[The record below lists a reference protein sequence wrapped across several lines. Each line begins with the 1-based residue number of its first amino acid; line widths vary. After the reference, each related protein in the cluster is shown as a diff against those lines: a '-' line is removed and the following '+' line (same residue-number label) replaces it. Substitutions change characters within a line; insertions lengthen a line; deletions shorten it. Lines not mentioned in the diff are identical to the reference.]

1 MSNPGMVFSA
11 VRFCRREQINQND
24 KEDMKATKARK
35 YFGSL
40 AEMQDFIRDNE
51 PLKENV
57 ENGRIFSEMC
67 SESFTGTPNFEAADE
82 MITAGYPE
90 GVKALKAVTA
100 DKTPKRAS
108 YDVYKSQTG
117 FLPSVGDVVAG
128 NPVNMYNV
136 RKSVR
141 ATTKVV
147 DVVIDNNYGC
157 NAMTEEIERNAVEI
171 TTAVLRLEKSGYRVG
186 LHILNGGVHYKND
199 DTYFIVTL
207 KKSNQKIDIH
217 RLSYPMLHPS
227 FFRRH
232 CFAIFERLNKLTP
245 GLARLDH
252 EAEKHIPEVNRG
264 LDKAKFLKARE
275 GKTADEIVKLVTE

>member
-1 MSNPGMVFSA
+1 
-11 VRFCRREQINQND
+11 
-24 KEDMKATKARK
+24 MKATKARK

-51 PLKENV
+51 PLPINV
-57 ENGRIFSEMC
+57 ENGRVFSQLGNYA
-67 SESFTGTPNFEAADE
+67 STGTENYAEADE
-82 MITAGYPE
+82 MITAGYPD
-90 GVKALKAVTA
+90 GLKALKAVTA
-100 DKTPKRAS
+100 DKTPQRAS
-108 YDVYKSQTG
+108 YDVYKSQIG

-141 ATTKVV
+141 ATTKVKVV

-157 NAMTEEIERNAVEI
+157 SATTEEIERNAVEI

-186 LHILNGGVHYKND
+186 LHILNGGAHYKDD

-207 KKSNQKIDIH
+207 KKSNQAIDLH

-264 LDKAKFLKARE
+264 LAKAKFLKARE
-275 GKTADEIVKLVTE
+275 GKTADEIVKLVAE

>member
-1 MSNPGMVFSA
+1 
-11 VRFCRREQINQND
+11 
-24 KEDMKATKARK
+24 MKAKTKKVRQ

-40 AEMQDFIRDNE
+40 NEFQKFINETKPMQ
-51 PLKENV
+51 ENV
-57 ENGRIFSEMC
+57 ENGRIFSESG

-82 MITAGYPE
+82 MITAGYPD
-90 GVKALKAVTA
+90 GLKALKAVTA

-108 YDVYKSQTG
+108 YDVYKSQIG

-157 NAMTEEIERNAVEI
+157 NATTEEIERNAVEI

-186 LHILNGGVHYKND
+186 LHILFGGVHYKND
-199 DTYFIVTL
+199 DTYFIVTI
-207 KKSNQKIDIH
+207 KKPNQAIDIQ

-232 CFAIFERLNKLTP
+232 GFAIFERLNKLTP
-245 GLARLDH
+245 GLARLDN

-264 LDKAKFLKARE
+264 LAKAKFLKARE

>member
-1 MSNPGMVFSA
+1 
-11 VRFCRREQINQND
+11 
-24 KEDMKATKARK
+24 MKAKKARK

-51 PLKENV
+51 PMPVNV
-57 ENGRIFSEMC
+57 ENGRVFSQAGNYA
-67 SESFTGTPNFEAADE
+67 FTGTENYAEADE
-82 MITAGYPE
+82 MITAGYDE

-100 DKTPKRAS
+100 DKTPQRAS
-108 YDVYKSQTG
+108 YDIYKSQIG

-157 NAMTEEIERNAVEI
+157 DATTEEIERNSVEI

-186 LHILNGGVHYKND
+186 LHILNGGSHYNND

-207 KKSNQKIDIH
+207 KKSNQAVDLQRI
-217 RLSYPMLHPS
+217 SYPILHPS

-232 CFAIFERLNKLTP
+232 CFAVFERLNKLTP
-245 GLARLDH
+245 GLARIDH
-252 EAEKHIPEVNRG
+252 ESEKHIPEVNRG
-264 LDKAKFLKARE
+264 LAKAKFLKARE
-275 GKTADEIVKLVTE
+275 GKTAEEIVKLVTE

>member
-1 MSNPGMVFSA
+1 
-11 VRFCRREQINQND
+11 
-24 KEDMKATKARK
+24 MKANKARK

-51 PLKENV
+51 PLPVNV
-57 ENGRIFSEMC
+57 ENGRVFSQLGNYA
-67 SESFTGTPNFEAADE
+67 FTGTEDYEEADV
-82 MITAGYPE
+82 MITSGYAD
-90 GVKALKAVTA
+90 GLKALKAVTA
-100 DKTPKRAS
+100 DKTPQRAS
-108 YDVYKSQTG
+108 YDIYKSQIG

-157 NAMTEEIERNAVEI
+157 NATTEEIERNAVEI

-186 LHILNGGVHYKND
+186 LHILNGGGHYKND
-199 DTYFIVTL
+199 DTYFIVTI
-207 KKSNQKIDIH
+207 KKPNQAIDIH
-217 RLSYPMLHPS
+217 RMSYPMLHPS

-245 GLARLDH
+245 GLASIDH

-264 LDKAKFLKARE
+264 LAKAKFLKARE

>member
-1 MSNPGMVFSA
+1 
-11 VRFCRREQINQND
+11 
-24 KEDMKATKARK
+24 MKAKKARK

-40 AEMQDFIRDNE
+40 AELQDFIRDNE
-51 PLKENV
+51 PLPVNV
-57 ENGRIFSEMC
+57 ENGRIFSQLGNYA
-67 SESFTGTPNFEAADE
+67 STGTENYAEADE

-90 GVKALKAVTA
+90 GLKALKAVTA
-100 DKTPKRAS
+100 DKTPQRAS
-108 YDVYKSQTG
+108 YDIYKSQIG

-157 NAMTEEIERNAVEI
+157 SATTEEIERNAVEI
-171 TTAVLRLEKSGYRVG
+171 TTALLRLEKSGYRVG
-186 LHILNGGVHYKND
+186 LHILNGGVHYKSD
-199 DTYFIVTL
+199 DTYFIVTI
-207 KKSNQKIDIH
+207 KKPNQAIDLQ

-232 CFAIFERLNKLTP
+232 CFAVFERLNKLTP
-245 GLARLDH
+245 GLARLDN
-252 EAEKHIPEVNRG
+252 EAEKHIPEVNSS
-264 LDKAKFLKARE
+264 LAKAKFVRARE
-275 GKTADEIVKLVTE
+275 GKTADEIVKIVTAE

>member
-1 MSNPGMVFSA
+1 
-11 VRFCRREQINQND
+11 
-24 KEDMKATKARK
+24 MKAKKARK

-51 PLKENV
+51 PLPVNV
-57 ENGRIFSEMC
+57 ENCRVFSQLGNYA
-67 SESFTGTPNFEAADE
+67 STGTEDYAEADE
-82 MITAGYPE
+82 MITSGYAE
-90 GVKALKAVTA
+90 GLKALKSVTA

-108 YDVYKSQTG
+108 YDVYKSQIG

-128 NPVNMYNV
+128 NPVNMYNF

-147 DVVIDNNYGC
+147 EVVIDNNYGC
-157 NAMTEEIERNAVEI
+157 NATTEEIERNAVEI

-186 LHILNGGVHYKND
+186 LHILYGGVHYKND
-199 DTYFIVTL
+199 DTYFIVTI
-207 KKSNQKIDIH
+207 KKPNQAIDIH

-232 CFAIFERLNKLTP
+232 GFAIFERLNKLTP
-245 GLARLDH
+245 GLARLDN

-264 LDKAKFLKARE
+264 LAKAKFLKARE
-275 GKTADEIVKLVTE
+275 GKTAEEIVKLVTE

>member
-1 MSNPGMVFSA
+1 
-11 VRFCRREQINQND
+11 
-24 KEDMKATKARK
+24 MKAKKARK

-40 AEMQDFIRDNE
+40 AEIQDFIREND
-51 PLKENV
+51 PMPVNV
-57 ENGRIFSEMC
+57 ENGRVFSQ
-67 SESFTGTPNFEAADE
+67 SGNYASTGTENYAEADK
-82 MITAGYPE
+82 MITSGYPE
-90 GVKALKAVTA
+90 GLKALKAVTA

-108 YDVYKSQTG
+108 YDVYKSQIG

-128 NPVNMYNV
+128 NPVNMYNI

-157 NAMTEEIERNAVEI
+157 DATTEEIERNAVEI

-186 LHILNGGVHYKND
+186 LHILYGGVHYKDD

-207 KKSNQKIDIH
+207 KKSNQKIDLH

-232 CFAIFERLNKLTP
+232 GFAIFERLNKLTT
-245 GLARLDH
+245 GLARIDQ
-252 EAEKHIPEVNRG
+252 EAEKHIPEVNRV
-264 LDKAKFLKARE
+264 LANAKFLKARE
-275 GKTADEIVKLVTE
+275 GKTAEEIVKLVTE

>member
-1 MSNPGMVFSA
+1 MVFSA
-11 VRFCRREQINQND
+11 VRFCRRERINQND
-24 KEDMKATKARK
+24 KEDMKANKARK

-51 PLKENV
+51 PLPVNV
-57 ENGRIFSEMC
+57 ENGRVFSQFGNYA
-67 SESFTGTPNFEAADE
+67 STGTENYAEADE
-82 MITAGYPE
+82 MITAGYPD
-90 GVKALKAVTA
+90 GLKALKAVTA
-100 DKTPKRAS
+100 DKTPQRAS
-108 YDVYKSQTG
+108 YDVYKSQIG

-157 NAMTEEIERNAVEI
+157 SATIEEIERNAVEI
-171 TTAVLRLEKSGYRVG
+171 TKAVLRLEKSGYRVG
-186 LHILNGGVHYKND
+186 LHILYGGVHYKND
-199 DTYFIVTL
+199 DTYFIVTV
-207 KKSNQKIDIH
+207 KKPNQAIDIQ

-232 CFAIFERLNKLTP
+232 GFAIFERLNKLTP
-245 GLARLDH
+245 GLARLDN
-252 EAEKHIPEVNRG
+252 EAEKHIPEVK
-264 LDKAKFLKARE
+264 LSLAKSKFVRARL
-275 GKTADEIVKLVTE
+275 GKTAEEIVKIVTE

>member
-1 MSNPGMVFSA
+1 
-11 VRFCRREQINQND
+11 
-24 KEDMKATKARK
+24 MKANKARK

-51 PLKENV
+51 PLPVNV
-57 ENGRIFSEMC
+57 ENGRVFSHLGNYA
-67 SESFTGTPNFEAADE
+67 STGTENYVEADE
-82 MITAGYPE
+82 MITSGYAD
-90 GVKALKAVTA
+90 GLKALKAVTA
-100 DKTPKRAS
+100 DKTPQRAS
-108 YDVYKSQTG
+108 YDVYKSQIG

-136 RKSVR
+136 RKSVSVR

-147 DVVIDNNYGC
+147 DIVIDNNYGC
-157 NAMTEEIERNAVEI
+157 NATTEEIERNAVEI
-171 TTAVLRLEKSGYRVG
+171 TMAVLRLEKSGYHVG
-186 LHILNGGVHYKND
+186 LHILYGGGHYKND
-199 DTYFIVTL
+199 DTYFIVTI
-207 KKSNQKIDIH
+207 KKPNQVIDLQ
-217 RLSYPMLHPS
+217 RMSYPMLHPS

-264 LDKAKFLKARE
+264 LAKAKFVRARD
-275 GKTADEIVKLVTE
+275 GKTADEIVKIVTE